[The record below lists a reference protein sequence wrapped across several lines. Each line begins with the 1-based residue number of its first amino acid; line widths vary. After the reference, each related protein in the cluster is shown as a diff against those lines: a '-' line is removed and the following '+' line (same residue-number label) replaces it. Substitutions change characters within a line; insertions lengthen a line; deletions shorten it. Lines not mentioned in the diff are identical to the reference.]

1 MGGRT
6 DIDEKGNERSIYT
19 YIPSLTSIIGDK
31 LKTSNNTVKVVKL
44 DSHNKVDNINLKTWY
59 YYD

>member
-44 DSHNKVDNINLKTWY
+44 DSHNKVDNINLKT
-59 YYD
+59 